1 MDRRLPAN
9 ITRKFRNIGESA
21 QSMGR
26 GLSRAIVSAQDR
38 MNSRGRVNGLKKRKM
53 RKTRHRGGL
62 KMKKTRRLRK
72 SRQLRRVKRGG
83 SNLLNKLNPGKYF

>member
-1 MDRRLPAN
+1 MLSASMARRL
-9 ITRKFRNIGESA
+9 RDMGESA
-21 QSMGR
+21 NSMGR
-26 GLSRAIVSAQDR
+26 GV
-38 MNSRGRVNGLKKRKM
+38 SRGVSRGLSSLKKRKM

-83 SNLLNKLNPGKYF
+83 SNLLNKLNPGNYF